1 MKRKL
6 ISFLAAT
13 LCFQA
18 MAQGDLGVVELK
30 KSGSRL
36 YSTQEIAPGTK
47 IAAVTAEG
55 VYRCCYRVGN
65 PDQQG
70 AERMTDLLHADATP
84 MMYTLT
90 PSNKK
95 ARITA
100 PIIGVGV
107 PAKPVVSTA
116 SRSPEGAA
124 FSWNGDAYQ
133 LDQCTTA
140 EGVRLTLKRH
150 DHAVSRYY
158 LSLGYDVDPTC
169 KP

>member
-1 MKRKL
+1 MKQQIIGL
-6 ISFLAAT
+6 LAAT

-18 MAQGDLGVVELK
+18 VAQGDLGVVELK

-36 YSTQEIAPGTK
+36 YSTQEIAPGTE
-47 IAAVTAEG
+47 IAAITAEG

-65 PDQQG
+65 PDPQG
-70 AERMTDLLHADATP
+70 AERIADLLHTDTTP
-84 MMYTLT
+84 MGYTLT

-95 ARITA
+95 ARVTA
-100 PIIGVGV
+100 PIIGVGL
-107 PAKPVVSTA
+107 PAKTVVSTA
-116 SRSPEGAA
+116 SRSPEGTT

-133 LDQCTTA
+133 LNQCTTA
-140 EGVRLTLKRH
+140 EGVQLTLKRR